1 MTLAFVEHAFL
12 RPSASWR
19 SSVVAVVL
27 AAAMVP
33 LIAAARI
40 DEREHRIPNRLVL
53 VSAAPLVTLAALSLL
68 TADRSTVTAM
78 ASGAVLMSGPLLM
91 LHVVSPPSM
100 GFGDVKAAAA
110 LGAAVGLVD
119 PVLTL
124 WALCLA
130 SAIAVARGLMTRRNS
145 VPFGS
150 ALVAAALVS
159 LTVAVALD
167 ARDVPWA

>member
-1 MTLAFVEHAFL
+1 MTLAFVEQAVL

-19 SSVVAVVL
+19 SSVVAVVV
-27 AAAMVP
+27 AAALLP

-53 VSAAPLVTLAALSLL
+53 AGVAPLVVLAALSLL
-68 TADRSTVTAM
+68 TADASTLTAM
-78 ASGAVLMSGPLLM
+78 AAGAVLMSGPLLV
-91 LHVVSPPSM
+91 LHVVAPGAM
-100 GFGDVKAAAA
+100 GFGDVKAAAV

-119 PVLTL
+119 PTVAL

-130 SAIAVARGLMTRRNS
+130 SAIAVARGAMTRRAV

-159 LTVAVALD
+159 LTAAVALG
-167 ARDVPWA
+167 AKDVPWA